1 MTAEELYDIK
11 LQVEDITEK
20 LNTLAK
26 EYSYDPF
33 RNAAL
38 ESERLEECVFNC
50 VGRLAAY
57 EISER
62 RSNK

>member
-1 MTAEELYDIK
+1 MTADELYDIK

-20 LNTLAK
+20 LYTLAK

-38 ESERLEECVFNC
+38 VSERLEECIFDC
-50 VGRLAAY
+50 VGKLAAY
-57 EISER
+57 EICKR
-62 RSNK
+62 RENL